1 VRSTDR
7 TQIQK
12 IMDWVK
18 NKITTLKNTITGNK
32 ELNYWNK
39 IKENFERAYNQEY
52 QGNNLSERFSIQI
65 DNNGNKYVRVD
76 TDQDIF
82 DGKSISEQ
90 TKIAQEYILNNFRK
104 NGLLKDSDNINV
116 SRKTANEYTHPK
128 KG

>member
-1 VRSTDR
+1 
-7 TQIQK
+7 
-12 IMDWVK
+12 M
-18 NKITTLKNTITGNK
+18 
-32 ELNYWNK
+32 
-39 IKENFERAYNQEY
+39 
-52 QGNNLSERFSIQI
+52 
-65 DNNGNKYVRVD
+65 D